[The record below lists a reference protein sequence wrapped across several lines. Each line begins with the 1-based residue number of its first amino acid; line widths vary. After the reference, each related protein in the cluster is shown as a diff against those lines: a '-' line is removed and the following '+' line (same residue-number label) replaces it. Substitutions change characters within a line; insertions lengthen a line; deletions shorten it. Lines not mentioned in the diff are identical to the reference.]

1 MAARAGFEL
10 GAQAAWLG
18 ASEMGAG
25 LYRRI
30 GFRDLG
36 LTIVEFESPTA

>member
-1 MAARAGFEL
+1 M
-10 GAQAAWLG
+10 GAETAWLG

-30 GFRDLG
+30 GFEALG
-36 LTIVEFESPTA
+36 VTLVELASPPTSRP